1 MSDVLAE
8 VAESFI
14 HQILSAL
21 YAFTQGILS
30 AFSSAFLLVT
40 STFATDLDAVFSSWG
55 SAIGSLG
62 VLAPTVMVAGFG
74 ITVAVGF
81 IVLDIGDSAKDML
94 GGE

>member
-1 MSDVLAE
+1 MPDILTE
-8 VAESFI
+8 VAESFV
-14 HQILSAL
+14 HQLLSAV
-21 YAFTQGILS
+21 YAFAQGILS

-40 STFATDLDAVFSSWG
+40 STFATDLDAVFGSWG

-62 VLAPTVMVAGFG
+62 ILAPTVMVAGFG

-94 GGE
+94 GGD